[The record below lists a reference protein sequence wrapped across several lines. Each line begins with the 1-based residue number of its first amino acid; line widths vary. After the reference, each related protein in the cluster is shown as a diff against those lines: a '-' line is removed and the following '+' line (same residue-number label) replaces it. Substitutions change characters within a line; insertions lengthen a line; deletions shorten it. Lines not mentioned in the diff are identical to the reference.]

1 MKHGVVKAR
10 GKSPCFKGFFL
21 LLPFFFVLLAI
32 VCAVVLLFENLVL
45 TSGIYRAI
53 VDVDMTDK
61 STGVIVPA
69 GSPEEV
75 TPDLG
80 HLPAIPYES
89 QWATLNVDGWSE
101 KDIPVY
107 FGDSKAILKKGA
119 GMWFNSRFC
128 GQAGK
133 TVLSAHVT
141 SHFYE
146 IEDTAIGTKVNVSA
160 FYGDYVYE
168 VTDVVVFKYTDN
180 TVISPDKTESEDTL
194 VMYTC
199 YPRKNGYRFKTERMA
214 LICKKVSGEEWA
226 TYA

>member
-1 MKHGVVKAR
+1 MKHSVAKAH

-21 LLPFFFVLLAI
+21 LLPFLFVLVAI

-45 TSGIYRAI
+45 TSGIYRAL
-53 VDVDMTDK
+53 VDVNLVDADA
-61 STGVIVPA
+61 GVTVPA
-69 GSPEEV
+69 GPLEDV

-89 QWATLNVDGWSE
+89 QWATLTVEGWE
-101 KDIPVY
+101 ETEIPVY

-128 GQAGK
+128 GQKGK

-168 VTDVVVFKYTDN
+168 VTDVVIFKYTDN
-180 TVISPDKTESEDTL
+180 TVISPDKEETEDTL

>member
-1 MKHGVVKAR
+1 MKKSVIKAH

-21 LLPFFFVLLAI
+21 LLPFLFVLIAI
-32 VCAVVLLFENLVL
+32 GCAVVLFFENVVL
-45 TSGIYRAI
+45 SSGVYRAI
-53 VDVDMTDK
+53 VDVNLMDHAT
-61 STGVIVPA
+61 SVTIPSA
-69 GSPEEV
+69 SAPEV
-75 TPDLG
+75 VPDLG
-80 HLPAIPYES
+80 HLPTIPYQS
-89 QWATLNVDGWSE
+89 QWATLTVEGWE
-101 KDIPVY
+101 ETDIPVY

-128 GQAGK
+128 GQKGK

-146 IEDTAIGTKVNVSA
+146 IEDTVVGTQVHVSA
-160 FYGDYVYE
+160 FYGEYVYE
-168 VTDVVVFKYTDN
+168 VTDIVVFNYTDN
-180 TVISPDKTESEDTL
+180 SVIKPDKEETEDTL

-199 YPRKNGYRFKTERMA
+199 YPRKNRYRFKTERMA